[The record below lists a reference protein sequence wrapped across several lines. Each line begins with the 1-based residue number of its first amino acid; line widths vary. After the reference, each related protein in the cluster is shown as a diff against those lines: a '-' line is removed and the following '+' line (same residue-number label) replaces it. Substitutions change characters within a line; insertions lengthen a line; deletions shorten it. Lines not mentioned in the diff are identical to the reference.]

1 MRSHAESEDSDKYK
15 NNISQLNNKNNE
27 KIDETF
33 KNAVNHHVDD
43 GVCIVYSCP
52 GGHGAC

>member
-1 MRSHAESEDSDKYK
+1 MNKFCKYMFAD
-15 NNISQLNNKNNE
+15 IDNE

-33 KNAVNHHVDD
+33 KNAVNHHVND
-43 GVCIVYSCP
+43 GVCIVYSRP